1 MQWGSLLDGTE
12 CYDRHPSFVLS
23 EGVGGV
29 KSASPPDERSAYSLC
44 KQTKTSR
51 SLPQG
56 IESLPVTTAKLQ
68 SVACGQLVKSCSR
81 PANTKLLPVQLSMY
95 PVSSF
100 CTPLPFSTLH
110 IHFLFLAFLFLFIS
124 AVKPLKYPRSSSGS
138 EGCPVRG
145 SLFNLTVQINLPSA
159 PLLTV
164 YVEKL
169 PHIWSQQCS
178 VLH

>member
-1 MQWGSLLDGTE
+1 MKVSSQPVPLTRGQLIHYVNKPKTQ
-12 CYDRHPSFVLS
+12 
-23 EGVGGV
+23 GVYL
-29 KSASPPDERSAYSLC
+29 KELSLC
-44 KQTKTSR
+44 L
-51 SLPQG
+51 SL
-56 IESLPVTTAKLQ
+56 AKLQ
-68 SVACGQLVKSCSR
+68 SIVCGQLVKSCSR
-81 PANTKLLPVQLSMY
+81 LANAKLLPVQLSMY

-138 EGCPVRG
+138 EGCPIRG
-145 SLFNLTVQINLPSA
+145 SLFNLTVQFNLPSA

-178 VLH
+178 VLN